1 MGGVCDIKPCCC
13 DECYPCD
20 YELIAEAQKLAEA
33 KAHALRCTCSGW
45 CRNRCGH
52 PLCHNCRRS
61 TETSD
66 NKDGPTFSQGSPTIV
81 QPSEIPKQENSLKCH
96 VNEKGGEPKEVTC
109 QPPYDKYCNYIE
121 REGLVTRNCSA
132 GEGLWPQVR
141 CIKTSWFTSCLCK
154 GDNCNAKCTWDNCK
168 KIAVSRS
175 VDPNS
180 DITMYNCDANCKDGE
195 ESVDAKDSV
204 ENGRDVDEDGGET
217 EKLVVNSK
225 INPDKDAL
233 VVESQIKNAK
243 GSNENGRDADE
254 DGRETEKLVVNS
266 KINRAKNTLK
276 VESHVEGAKDSN
288 IDQGNIDGNE
298 IEEEKLFVNSKINP
312 GKDALVVESQIK
324 NVKGSNENGR
334 DVEEDGGEN
343 EKVVVN
349 SKINRAKNTLMV
361 ESHVGG
367 AKNSNIERGN
377 IDGNGREEEKL
388 VVN

>member
-13 DECYPCD
+13 DDCYPCD

-33 KAHALRCTCSGW
+33 KAHALGCTCSGW

-52 PLCHNCRRS
+52 PLCRNCRRS
-61 TETSD
+61 TKTSD
-66 NKDGPTFSQGSPTIV
+66 NKDGPTVSQGSPTIV

-109 QPPYDKYCNYIE
+109 QPPSDKYCNYID
-121 REGLVTRNCSA
+121 REGVVTRNCSA

-141 CIKTSWFTSCLCK
+141 CIKTIWFTSCLCK

-175 VDPNS
+175 VNPNS

-195 ESVDAKDSV
+195 ENVDAKDSV

-225 INPDKDAL
+225 INRAKNTLMVKSHVEGAKD
-233 VVESQIKNAK
+233 
-243 GSNENGRDADE
+243 SNIGRGNV
-254 DGRETEKLVVNS
+254 DGNKIEEEKLVVNS

-288 IDQGNIDGNE
+288 IDQGNIDGNGR
-298 IEEEKLFVNSKINP
+298 EEEKLVVNSKTNHN
-312 GKDALVVESQIK
+312 KDALVVESQIK
-324 NVKGSNENGR
+324 NVKGSNE
-334 DVEEDGGEN
+334 
-343 EKVVVN
+343 
-349 SKINRAKNTLMV
+349 
-361 ESHVGG
+361 
-367 AKNSNIERGN
+367 
-377 IDGNGREEEKL
+377 
-388 VVN
+388 